1 MSVQSD
7 FSRELH
13 LALKEMMDVIE
24 SGMKDGGPS
33 IVDLVTRI
41 ETIGKE
47 WGKDAPKMLRHYL
60 EKNSYSKALDFLEGR
75 DETDEPNC

>member
-1 MSVQSD
+1 MSVQSEL
-7 FSRELH
+7 SRELH
-13 LALKEMMDVIE
+13 QTLKEMMDIIE
-24 SGMKDGGPS
+24 SGVKGGGPS

-41 ETIGKE
+41 DAIGKE

-75 DETDEPNC
+75 DETAAPNC